1 MSRFL
6 SVLLCICLAGD
17 NVFGFHR
24 VDSNRNR
31 KLRVTAE
38 DESSSV
44 SFLYGFAQEMNEK
57 LGGIF
62 HDVYELKKTTAAL
75 LVTTASLQVQID
87 TLSASV
93 DVTVESLNKTLTDE
107 INQVKETLT
116 ASITDLET
124 TFTEKI
130 SKVADDQNDLNKTIT
145 AHIGS
150 INSTLSLDIQKLD
163 SNLRNVNVSLKTEI
177 EGVNT
182 QLCGKIDQLNTTV
195 SKQIATVS
203 SDLSADV
210 KKLKDDQKSLTDN
223 FNTQIAALNRD
234 VTGQASK
241 LEQLTASVQQH
252 VSTLQGEIN
261 DLELLE
267 ECYNYE
273 HAKVN
278 GSWTDLEKYC
288 KTKGGELAFHKMQS
302 LESRRQIAS
311 DTGILDSG
319 DFFWW
324 GLSRANSTSDWM
336 YVDGTKPAVDDVHWG
351 PNFPNNATGLDC
363 VTMFINAGNP
373 VDLYSANAKCDGT
386 LTGICEYK
394 C

>member
-1 MSRFL
+1 MSRFTIL
-6 SVLLCICLAGD
+6 LLCLCLAGD
-17 NVFGFHR
+17 SVFGLYR
-24 VDSNRNR
+24 VDSSRNH
-31 KLRVTAE
+31 KLRVTDE
-38 DESSSV
+38 DDSSSI
-44 SFLYGFAQEMNEK
+44 SFLYGFAQEMNKK

-75 LVTTASLQVQID
+75 MVTTASLQVQID

-93 DVTVESLNKTLTDE
+93 DVTVGSLNKTLTEE
-107 INQVKETLT
+107 IDQVKKTLT

-124 TFTEKI
+124 SLTGKI
-130 SKVADDQNDLNKTIT
+130 SKVTDDQTDLNKTLT
-145 AHIGS
+145 AHISS
-150 INSTLSLDIQKLD
+150 INSSLSSDIQKLD
-163 SNLRNVNVSLKTEI
+163 SNLKNLNASLKSEI
-177 EGVNT
+177 DGVNT
-182 QLCGKIDQLNTTV
+182 ELCGKIDQLNTTV
-195 SKQIATVS
+195 SKEIATVS
-203 SDLSADV
+203 SDLAADV
-210 KKLKDDQKSLTDN
+210 KKLEDDQKSLTDN

-234 VTGQASK
+234 VTGQATK

-261 DLELLE
+261 DLELLD
-267 ECYNYE
+267 ECYSYE

-278 GSWTDLEKYC
+278 GSWSDLKKYC
-288 KTKGGELAFHKMQS
+288 NTKGGQLAFHKMQS

-311 DTGILDSG
+311 DTGVLDSG

-336 YVDGTKPAVDDVHWG
+336 YVDGTKAATDDVHWG

-363 VTMFINAGNP
+363 VAMFVNVDNP
-373 VDLYSANAKCDGT
+373 VGLYSANAKCDGP
-386 LTGICEYK
+386 LSGICEYK